1 MNGRKN
7 FAKYM
12 EKKMFH
18 AAPKEKMN
26 DDFRNMRKEENMS
39 NVVNTSERR
48 ILFYKTKICP
58 WYIKGKCERRKT
70 CLYAHAQNELRELPN
85 LCKTSL
91 CPKLKINESC
101 NDKKCKYAHTNIEL
115 RATENL
121 YKTALCESFLK
132 GKCFSGQ
139 FCRYAHGQNELR
151 EHPMEITD
159 KNIIIGTN
167 KMKNDKLDYEKKK
180 NGHGMS
186 NHVHNGEHGKRNET
200 YCVMPK
206 KKETTHPNKVSALTE
221 DDGVGEVTEAM
232 DPHAQNGSTTD
243 NSYDCSKKGGAENA
257 AKSGSANG
265 SGNGSQHGGK
275 HGSNHGSNNGPISGP
290 NHSSNHN
297 GNKNGRKND
306 GHDYHKKGHKN
317 HKHKNAEIMNNN
329 NSRRCEGRNRNA
341 TPSSVGNYLKNE
353 DSTNFNEEQFLND
366 NLNVLG
372 FLEEHNNG
380 VEKFGKGS
388 NIGSSMLNEVGNNSL
403 GNFENNNMIGS
414 SDNNSGALM
423 TYARNNK
430 GVRNSSNSSSLMN
443 FNMTSPNAENLDMS
457 MNMHNNGAEDNY
469 YNFTGTNL
477 DKLNYEDLF
486 FSTNTMNNNVNAMNT
501 LNSMG
506 SMGSMS
512 SFNSMNSAN
521 ALGGMNMN
529 NGNSGGNMNCVSGMN
544 GLGMN
549 NMSNMSN
556 MSNMNNMA
564 MDMTGMNGMNGM
576 VNLNNMSNMNVND
589 LNDLPLDMNNLN
601 DLPLNMDNMNDMSLN
616 MNMSCMN
623 NGCEMSTSGMHVNNG
638 GDCNSRTQHMLCN
651 YLMLEKEQT
660 NNGMA
665 RPDLSGNNRNI
676 MSGNNMMDVG
686 VDCEQQANLGS
697 KMMKEKENPD
707 NHVSWENFS
716 LFGKAKSLGAEK
728 DYFKIFNYGM
738 CNNYDKKLFENHD
751 VHKREMDK
759 VDKSL
764 FIL

>member
-1 MNGRKN
+1 MNGKKN
-7 FAKYM
+7 FAKFM

-18 AAPKEKMN
+18 AVPKEKMN

-186 NHVHNGEHGKRNET
+186 NSMHSGENGKRNET

-221 DDGVGEVTEAM
+221 DDGVGEVTEAI
-232 DPHAQNGSTTD
+232 DPHALNGSTTD
-243 NSYDCSKKGGAENA
+243 NSYDCSKKGGTENA
-257 AKSGSANG
+257 VKSGNTNG
-265 SGNGSQHGGK
+265 SGNGIQHGGN
-275 HGSNHGSNNGPISGP
+275 HGPNHNSNHG
-290 NHSSNHN
+290 
-297 GNKNGRKND
+297 GNKIGRKND
-306 GHDYHKKGHKN
+306 AHEYHKKGHKS
-317 HKHKNAEIMNNN
+317 HKYKNAEIMNNN
-329 NSRRCEGRNRNA
+329 SSSRCDGRNRNA

-353 DSTNFNEEQFLND
+353 DCTNFNEEQFLND

-372 FLEEHNNG
+372 FLEEHNSG
-380 VEKFGKGS
+380 IEKYGKGS
-388 NIGSSMLNEVGNNSL
+388 NIDSSALNDVGSNSL
-403 GNFENNNMIGS
+403 GNFGNNNMIGGS
-414 SDNNSGALM
+414 KSNSGALM
-423 TYARNNK
+423 KYTRNNEGIRK
-430 GVRNSSNSSSLMN
+430 NSNSSSLMN
-443 FNMTSPNAENLDMS
+443 FNMASTNAENLDMS
-457 MNMHNNGAEDNY
+457 MDMPNNGSEDNY

-486 FSTNTMNNNVNAMNT
+486 FSTNTMNNSVNAMNT

-506 SMGSMS
+506 SMGSIS
-512 SFNSMNSAN
+512 SFNSMNT
-521 ALGGMNMN
+521 N
-529 NGNSGGNMNCVSGMN
+529 NGNSGGNMNCVSGLN

-549 NMSNMSN
+549 SMS
-556 MSNMNNMA
+556 NMA
-564 MDMTGMNGMNGM
+564 MDMSGMKGM
-576 VNLNNMSNMNVND
+576 VNLNNMSNMNVD
-589 LNDLPLDMNNLN
+589 ELNDLPLDMNNLN
-601 DLPLNMDNMNDMSLN
+601 DLPLNMDNMNDINLK
-616 MNMSCMN
+616 MNMGGMN
-623 NGCEMSTSGMHVNNG
+623 NAGEMSTSGVHMNNG
-638 GDCNSRTQHMLCN
+638 GDCNSRTQRMLRK
-651 YLMLEKEQT
+651 YLMLDKEQN
-660 NNGMA
+660 NNGTA
-665 RPDLSGNNRNI
+665 RPNFSGNNRNI

-686 VDCEQQANLGS
+686 VNCEQQANLAS

-716 LFGKAKSLGAEK
+716 LFGKAKSFGAEK

-738 CNNYDKKLFENHD
+738 CNNYDKKLFENYD